1 MSVFLLKRRF
11 EGVNWP
17 SDRLKRESL
26 LVRGKMA
33 IRQLNKG
40 HELIFGL
47 FSDYERRSRPSLL
60 KSVVRIKPCKE
71 KEKTIFLYLKS
82 VTFEYTLKKQIKT
95 LE

>member
-40 HELIFGL
+40 HELIFEL
-47 FSDYERRSRPSLL
+47 ICAYEDRSRPRQL
-60 KSVVRIKPCKE
+60 KYVVRIKPCKE
-71 KEKTIFLYLKS
+71 KEKTIFLYPRFVKLS
-82 VTFEYTLKKQIKT
+82 
-95 LE
+95 